1 MSGAPLPE
9 LLATV
14 EETNAEPVLWKKLM
28 PRTRRSD
35 DRPLEKRNWEDEFAV
50 IKAQS
55 TNGVKS
61 T

>member
-35 DRPLEKRNWEDEFAV
+35 DRPPEKMNWEDEL
-50 IKAQS
+50 
-55 TNGVKS
+55 GR
-61 T
+61 